1 MENFNELRV
10 EQLSLLYIFVFV
22 SAWAHLTILRKKLH
36 LVTLCSRKVNF
47 SGPRRHSDQG
57 TDMKESGEEC
67 AHLWAHKCY
76 SQAHFYYSSRWPINI
91 SIKIII
97 NEKSGFF
104 PH

>member
-47 SGPRRHSDQG
+47 SSPGRHSDQG

-76 SQAHFYYSSRWPINI
+76 SQAHLYYSFTLAN
-91 SIKIII
+91 KHQYQ
-97 NEKSGFF
+97 N
-104 PH
+104 HNQ